1 MADNGRSP
9 IHIKKQL
16 PELGIEVNCFGN
28 NAAEVIT
35 LLSSALDSLNDPVA
49 DKATAMPKQQS
60 QAQREL
66 GNAENHAKA
75 KQSQDQRPQCPQC
88 GSCQTM
94 DLITFTDQK
103 SGNPMARYKCQACKI
118 WAGKAFATN

>member
-16 PELGIEVNCFGN
+16 PELGIEINCFGN
-28 NAAEVIT
+28 NAAEVIS

-66 GNAENHAKA
+66 DNAANHPM
-75 KQSQDQRPQCPQC
+75 RCPEC
-88 GSCQTM
+88 GSSQTL
-94 DLITFTDQK
+94 DVISFKDQK
-103 SGNPMARYKCQACKI
+103 TGDRMSRYKCQACKI
-118 WAGKAFATN
+118 WAGKAFAAPS